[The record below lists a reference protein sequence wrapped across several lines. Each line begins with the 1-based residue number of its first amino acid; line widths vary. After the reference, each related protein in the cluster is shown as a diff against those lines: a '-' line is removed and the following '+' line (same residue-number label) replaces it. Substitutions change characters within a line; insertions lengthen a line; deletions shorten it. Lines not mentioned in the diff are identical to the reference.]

1 MPRSR
6 ISRLSED
13 GGLEYLDDAAKV
25 YELNRVMA
33 LQWRNRRATIA
44 YTNKTRQ

>member
-1 MPRSR
+1 
-6 ISRLSED
+6 
-13 GGLEYLDDAAKV
+13 V

-44 YTNKTRQ
+44 YTNKTRS